1 MFIISFL
8 KTVPWAAILFDMY
21 RHLSFV
27 CNLSRTTRD
36 FTGLFVVL
44 PVFVVMTDIFWLQR
58 VPQSLCGLIYHLQ
71 TLTATMDK
79 QRCSVINQLALE
91 YFPSLVDGLFELHPK
106 VKVSYVTFI
115 MGIFCPWFYSPVM
128 HIKRLSVGNFSSD
141 QRRLKSL

>member
-44 PVFVVMTDIFWLQR
+44 PVFVVMTDIFRLQR
-58 VPQSLCGLIYHLQ
+58 VPRSLCKLIHHLQ
-71 TLTATMDK
+71 TPTATMDK

-91 YFPSLVDGLFELHPK
+91 YFPSLADGLFELRPK
-106 VKVSYVTFI
+106 VKVSSWDSFVLDFTILLLILRGY
-115 MGIFCPWFYSPVM
+115 
-128 HIKRLSVGNFSSD
+128 LLENFLQTREDSNLF
-141 QRRLKSL
+141 RIR

>member
-44 PVFVVMTDIFWLQR
+44 PVFVVVTDIFRLQR
-58 VPQSLCGLIYHLQ
+58 VPQSLCKLIHHLQ
-71 TLTATMDK
+71 TPTATMDK
-79 QRCSVINQLALE
+79 QRCSIINQLALE
-91 YFPSLVDGLFELHPK
+91 YFPSLADRLFELRPK

-115 MGIFCPWFYSPVM
+115 MGLFCPWFYNPVT
-128 HIKRLSVGNFSSD
+128 HIKGLSVGKLSPD
-141 QRRLKSL
+141 QRRLKSF